1 MKTLILI
8 MTLTSAYWIKIGF
21 KEKNYPIAPVDL
33 PTEIV
38 IKSNDVYAGRTE
50 SAPTSKYNSLGLPK
64 DRQWLTSSE
73 WRGDHVTGERLK
85 RFKEWKDKHINSF
98 IEWIALA
105 VQEERANYPDLI
117 PSVIIAQSILESNFN
132 KSRLSVEGNNLF
144 GHKYR
149 GDDDNFLIC
158 ADDSPTDRF
167 TIYRSRWYSLR
178 GHTKLL
184 YSKYRKRIQGK
195 PTIDKWIAALCNG
208 ANSEQS
214 RKAVDQGGYVY
225 ATSCMNSCYQCKLKR
240 VIESYDLQRYDN

>member
-1 MKTLILI
+1 MKEIILIL
-8 MTLTSAYWIKIGF
+8 TLTSAYWIKIGF
-21 KEKNYPIAPVDL
+21 KDKQYPIIPAADPIEINHKVD
-33 PTEIV
+33 E
-38 IKSNDVYAGRTE
+38 VYAGRTE

-64 DRQWLTSSE
+64 DRQWLTASE
-73 WRGDHVTGERLK
+73 WKGDHLRGDKLI
-85 RFKEWKDKHINSF
+85 RFKEWKDKHIQSF

-132 KSRLSVEGNNLF
+132 KSRLSVQGNNLF

-149 GDDDNFLIC
+149 GDDANFLIC
-158 ADDSPTDRF
+158 ADDSPNDKF

-178 GHTKLL
+178 AHTKLL
-184 YSKYRKRIQGK
+184 YSKYRNRIKGK
-195 PTIDKWIAALCNG
+195 PTADKWIAALCNG

-240 VIESYDLQRYDN
+240 VIDSYDLHRYDN

>member
-1 MKTLILI
+1 

>member
-1 MKTLILI
+1 MKALILI

-21 KEKNYPIAPVDL
+21 KEKNYPIAPQDL

-50 SAPTSKYNSLGLPK
+50 SATSKYNNLGLPK
-64 DRQWLTSSE
+64 DRQWLTASE
-73 WRGDHVTGERLK
+73 WKGEHVTGEKLE

-98 IEWIALA
+98 IDWIALA

-184 YSKYRKRIQGK
+184 YSKYRKRIEGK

>member
-1 MKTLILI
+1 

-214 RKAVDQGGYVY
+214 RKAVDKGGYVY